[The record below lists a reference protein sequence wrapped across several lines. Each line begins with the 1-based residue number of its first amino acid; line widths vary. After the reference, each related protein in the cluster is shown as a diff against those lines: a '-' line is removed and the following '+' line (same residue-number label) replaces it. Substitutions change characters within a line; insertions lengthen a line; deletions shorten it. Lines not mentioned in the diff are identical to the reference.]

1 MNPGRPGLDAN
12 GAAESRRA
20 GAPLVEVRSLTV
32 TLPRSGDVVS
42 GADLEVAPG
51 ECLAIVGE
59 SGAGKSVLA
68 RALLGLVQ
76 DDPAAQVQAD
86 RFSVAGQDLLRVGR
100 GARRRMRGRDVA
112 LVLQDALQ
120 SLDPLRTIEAEVGE
134 ALAVR
139 GTPRRVRRERVI
151 DALTDAGL
159 PEAESLLRRRS
170 GELSGGMR
178 QRALIASA
186 VIGDAPLLIAD
197 EPTTALDATTAVHVL
212 DLLGR
217 MRDAGTALVL
227 ISHDLHAV
235 SRIADRVAVMEAGRI
250 VEHAP
255 LSRLLAAP
263 EHPTTRTLLA
273 AVPSGPKPVRHGS
286 AAPSGITPSEP
297 AAPSGTAPAEP
308 STPSG
313 AVAPGSGSAV
323 APISSGPASLP
334 VRCAPFDQNHVNG
347 GASGRQ
353 VRISAA
359 GASRRYGRLWAVR
372 GADLE
377 VTAGEVLGVVGE
389 SGSGKS
395 TLARLLI
402 GAERPD
408 EGEILMDD
416 PAPRI
421 RLVPQDPLASFDPRH
436 TVAKILRLSRRDAAP
451 DEAELLARVGL
462 DASLLTRRPATLSGG
477 QRQRVAIARA
487 LAGRPDILICDE
499 PVSALD
505 VTTQAGILDLLERLQ
520 REEGLGMVFISHD
533 LAVVRLVSDR
543 VAVMRD
549 GRIVEQGPTEAV
561 YAAPEHPFT
570 AELIAAGPVMR

>member
-1 MNPGRPGLDAN
+1 MNAGRGGLDAK
-12 GAAESRRA
+12 GAAANRR
-20 GAPLVEVRSLTV
+20 APLVDVRRLTV

-76 DDPAAQVQAD
+76 DDPAARVRAD
-86 RFSVAGQDLLRVGR
+86 RFSVAGQDLLRVSR

-134 ALAVR
+134 SLAVR
-139 GTPRRVRRERVI
+139 GTRRRVRRERVI

-170 GELSGGMR
+170 GKLSGGMR

-186 VIGDAPLLIAD
+186 VVGDAPLLIAD

-250 VEHAP
+250 VEHAA
-255 LSRLLAAP
+255 LSRLLSAP
-263 EHPTTRTLLA
+263 EHPTTRALLA
-273 AVPSGPKPVRHGS
+273 AVPSGPKPAS
-286 AAPSGITPSEP
+286 SDATAPSGSVR
-297 AAPSGTAPAEP
+297 
-308 STPSG
+308 SG
-313 AVAPGSGSAV
+313 ADERSA
-323 APISSGPASLP
+323 
-334 VRCAPFDQNHVNG
+334 RCALIDQNHVES

-372 GADLE
+372 GADVE